1 MRSEV
6 RQLAWCLSAWTLVWL
21 AGCSDPDRGAAEPAG
36 PAPTADRPA
45 EGQGPP
51 AVSVKTPPVIT
62 TEKPATPPPAEPKEE
77 PKPEPTE
84 AFVAPPLAEVDA
96 QANWFDQPVANL
108 LDLRRKKEQ
117 GTQPPVSVAEA
128 LALKNDSKENNDKL
142 VTTLGRVAQTADN
155 IDYDAVLNRHI
166 KADAK
171 STNPLFQSSVY
182 EADVMGLIGLL
193 PFTFDRDMNRFG
205 DADVIVSW
213 QTSSDR
219 LMDKIV
225 LRDDLLWTDGH
236 PVTAHDLEF
245 AFNTVMSPKISVPAI
260 KTSLA
265 RLKGVKAYDDRTFV
279 YFHKEALATNI
290 WNVSIPFIPK
300 HVYEK
305 TLQEDPT
312 MEQSP
317 AHVELEKNPV
327 TCGPYRVVERTLG
340 SSYLFERRDDWFL
353 KDGKQIR
360 EKPYFKQVRMRVIS
374 ELNTALLAL
383 KKGEIDEMELSA
395 EQWVNQTNDESF
407 YEQNTK
413 ASGVEWTTYL
423 FTWNLSTPFFSD
435 VRVRKAMGY
444 AFNHKELLEKQ
455 NFGLFEAAN
464 GPYHQTSWMSPK
476 PGPAPYTQDL
486 DKAEALLDE
495 AGWVDSDN
503 DGIRDKLVD
512 GKRVKFEFSIICT
525 PVEERKKLCTL
536 LKDNLE
542 QIGVICNV
550 SPLDFAVLQERTV
563 EHKFQ
568 AAFGG
573 WGAGADPDL
582 SFNIYG
588 TKEGRNYGLYS
599 NPEVDRL
606 FKEARGEFDRGK
618 RAKLYARIHE
628 LIYEDQPSTFL
639 FTKNSFYAFSKKLRG
654 YRFSPRGPYH
664 YGPGAFSLYK
674 VKN

>member
-1 MRSEV
+1 MRNVV
-6 RQLAWCLSAWTLVWL
+6 RQLAWCLSAWALVGL
-21 AGCSDPDRGAAEPAG
+21 AGCSDPDRGAGEPAG
-36 PAPTADRPA
+36 SPSPSPPASAPGGAAAPAAAATGTTPPGPAGKPA
-45 EGQGPP
+45 EVPP
-51 AVSVKTPPVIT
+51 AAA
-62 TEKPATPPPAEPKEE
+62 PA
-77 PKPEPTE
+77 

-96 QANWFDQPVANL
+96 QANWIDQPVENL
-108 LDLRRKKEQ
+108 LDLRRKEDQ
-117 GTQPPVSVAEA
+117 ATQPPLSVAEA
-128 LALKNDSKENNDKL
+128 LALRNDSKENNDKL
-142 VTTLGRVAQTADN
+142 VATLGRVAQQADEV
-155 IDYDAVLNRHI
+155 DYDAVLNRHI

-182 EADVMGLIGLL
+182 EADVMGLIGLT

-205 DADVIVSW
+205 DADVVVSW

-219 LMDKIV
+219 MLDKIV
-225 LRDDLLWTDGH
+225 LRNDLTWTDGQ

-245 AFNTVMSPKISVPAI
+245 AFHTVMSPKISVPAI

-265 RLKGVKAYDDRTFV
+265 RLKGVKAYDDRTLV

-290 WNVSIPFIPK
+290 WNIGIPFIPK

-327 TCGPYRVVERTLG
+327 TCGPYRVVERQLG
-340 SSYLFERRDDWFL
+340 SSYLFERRDDWYQ
-353 KDGKQIR
+353 KEGRPIR

-395 EQWVNQTNDESF
+395 EQWVNQTNDDSF

-413 ASGVEWTTYL
+413 ASGIEWTTYL
-423 FTWNLSTPFFSD
+423 FTWNLNTPFFSD
-435 VRVRKAMGY
+435 ARVRKAMGY

-476 PGPAPYTQDL
+476 PGPAPYIQDL

-525 PVEERKKLCTL
+525 PVEERK
-536 LKDNLE
+536 
-542 QIGVICNV
+542 IGVICNV

-588 TKEGRNYGLYS
+588 TNEGRNYGLYS

-606 FKEARGEFDRGK
+606 FKEARGEFDREK

-628 LIYEDQPSTFL
+628 LIYEDQPMTYL

>member
-1 MRSEV
+1 MLLRPRATPGDCAEFC
-6 RQLAWCLSAWTLVWL
+6 RIALASHVAAVCVPATHVADAAPLLRGSDVKLVAL
-21 AGCSDPDRGAAEPAG
+21 ISHPFGH
-36 PAPTADRPA
+36 DRPD
-45 EGQGPP
+45 
-51 AVSVKTPPVIT
+51 VK
-62 TEKPATPPPAEPKEE
+62 
-77 PKPEPTE
+77 
-84 AFVAPPLAEVDA
+84 
-96 QANWFDQPVANL
+96 
-108 LDLRRKKEQ
+108 
-117 GTQPPVSVAEA
+117 A
-128 LALKNDSKENNDKL
+128 LACRRALQDGAQEVEIAVDLARFGGGDPNHVRDEL
-142 VTTLGRVAQTADN
+142 RLCAQTARETDTEALVRAV
-155 IDYDAVLNRHI
+155 ID
-166 KADAK
+166 
-171 STNPLFQSSVY
+171 T
-182 EADVMGLIGLL
+182 G
-193 PFTFDRDMNRFG
+193 
-205 DADVIVSW
+205 
-213 QTSSDR
+213 
-219 LMDKIV
+219 
-225 LRDDLLWTDGH
+225 
-236 PVTAHDLEF
+236 
-245 AFNTVMSPKISVPAI
+245 
-260 KTSLA
+260 
-265 RLKGVKAYDDRTFV
+265 AYDDRTLV

-536 LKDNLE
+536 LKDNLG

-588 TKEGRNYGLYS
+588 TNEGRNYGLYS
-599 NPEVDRL
+599 NSEVDRL
-606 FKEARGEFDRGK
+606 FKEARGEFDREK

-628 LIYEDQPSTFL
+628 LIYEDQPMTYL